1 LAILWYKQTGST
13 RYEVRSA
20 GNSLRL
26 YTNGVFHSQYNPK
39 RPVSGSIWD
48 LLMLPAYFAPER
60 VRRVLL
66 LGVGGGAVIRQL
78 NHFLQPETVVGVELD
93 PVHLEIAERFFEVKA
108 SNTQLFHADALHWVN
123 EYEGERFDM
132 IIDDLFDDTDGEPQ
146 RAVAANSRWFD
157 HLSRLLAPHGIL
169 VSNFATT
176 DELKA
181 CGWFRNR
188 RLQARYPA
196 AFRLATPLY
205 QNAIGA
211 FLRRPADAAQ
221 LRQNLTAFPALD
233 TARRKGTLRYSIR
246 RLSL

>member
-1 LAILWYKQTGST
+1 LAILWHKQVDST

-39 RPVSGSIWD
+39 RPLSGSIWD

-60 VRRVLL
+60 VQRVLL

-78 NHFLQPETVVGVELD
+78 NHFLEPESIVGVELD
-93 PVHLEIAERFFEVKA
+93 PVHLEIAERFFEAKA
-108 SNTQLFHADALHWVN
+108 PNTHLLHADALQWVK
-123 EYEGERFDM
+123 EYNGERFDM
-132 IIDDLFDDTDGEPQ
+132 IIDDLFDDSDGEPQ

-169 VSNFATT
+169 VSNFATA
-176 DELKA
+176 DELKE

-188 RLQARYPA
+188 RLRQRYPT

-205 QNAIGA
+205 QNVIGA
-211 FLRRPADAAQ
+211 FLRRPADTAQ
-221 LRQNLTAFPALD
+221 LRQNLRAFPALD
-233 TARRKGTLRYSIR
+233 SARRRGTLRYNIR

>member
-1 LAILWYKQTGST
+1 LAILWYKQAGNT

-93 PVHLEIAERFFEVKA
+93 PVHLEIAEQFFQAKA
-108 SNTQLFHADALHWVN
+108 PNTQLLHADALQWVN
-123 EYEGERFDM
+123 EFQGERFDM
-132 IIDDLFDDTDGEPQ
+132 IIDDLFDDSDGEPQ

-157 HLSRLLAPHGIL
+157 RLSRLLAPHGIL

-176 DELKA
+176 DELKG

-188 RLQARYPA
+188 RLRQRYPA

-205 QNAIGA
+205 QNVIGT
-211 FLRRPADAAQ
+211 FLRRPADTAQ
-221 LRQNLTAFPALD
+221 LRRNLIAFPALD
-233 TARRKGTLRYSIR
+233 AARRRGTLRYSIR